1 MLKKIVDVYVED
13 GEVFVSYPIILGIL
27 NHMNMP
33 LTDVDFVQE
42 AKKCCEEDG
51 LSPSLVEK
59 WVVRDPRPDEA

>member
-1 MLKKIVDVYVED
+1 MPKKIVDAYDED
-13 GEVFVSYPIILGIL
+13 GQVFASYPIIL

-33 LTDVDFVQE
+33 LNDEHYVQE
-42 AKKCCEEDG
+42 AKECHEEDG